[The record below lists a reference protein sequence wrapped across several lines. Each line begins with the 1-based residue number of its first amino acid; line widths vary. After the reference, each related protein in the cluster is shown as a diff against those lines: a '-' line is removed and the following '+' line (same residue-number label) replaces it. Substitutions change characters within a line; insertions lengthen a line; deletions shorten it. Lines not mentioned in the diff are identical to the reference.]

1 VFSGPLFAADD
12 DQYRGVRLP
21 RQFWKVVAMAKQSG
35 ELSATAYL
43 LSQEQLIKGLEII
56 PEAFSYGAYRTY
68 QVPVGQ
74 IQDLT
79 GLSFGSLVDADPLG
93 REETA
98 VLAREVR
105 RPDDLHL

>member
-1 VFSGPLFAADD
+1 
-12 DQYRGVRLP
+12 
-21 RQFWKVVAMAKQSG
+21 MANQGG

-43 LSQEQLIKGLEII
+43 LSQEQLIEGLEIA

-68 QVPVGQ
+68 QVPVAQ

-93 REETA
+93 REEAT

-105 RPDDLHL
+105 RPEELHL